1 MYADNLA
8 QQFKNIFSEFP
19 ALVVRAP
26 GRINLI
32 GEHTDYNGGFVM
44 PASIDKAIWFAASRR
59 ADQQCTLIAN
69 DLRESHTFSILD
81 FVKSDVA
88 WTQYPMGVLKEFVRA
103 GFVPKTGFN
112 LIFGGD
118 IPLGAGLSSSAAVE
132 CGTAF
137 VLNELFGFGIERVAM
152 VKMAQQ
158 AENNFV
164 GLQCGIMDMFA
175 SMMGRAGSVIRLDC
189 RSLAYEYFPFH
200 APNHALILCDSGVKH
215 ALAGSEYNTRRQ
227 ECEAGVAI
235 LQKFDSTIKTLRDVS
250 LEMLQKYQ
258 DAVPPII
265 YQRCQY
271 VVEEIGRVRQASQL
285 LQANDLAG
293 FGQLMYQT
301 HDGLR
306 HKYEVSCPELDF
318 LVDTARADK
327 AVLGARL
334 MGGGFGGCTLNLVHK
349 ALAPEFIVAITAS
362 YQSRL
367 GLNLVCHEVVLS
379 DGVDE
384 CQIAN
389 SK

>member
-8 QQFKNIFSEFP
+8 QQFENIFSELP

-59 ADQQCTLIAN
+59 SDQQCVLIAN
-69 DLRESHTFSILD
+69 DLQDSHSFSIVD
-81 FVKSDVA
+81 FIKSETP
-88 WTQYPMGVLKEFVRA
+88 WPHYPMGVLNEFIQA
-103 GFVPKTGFN
+103 GFVPPQGFN

-189 RSLAYEYFPFH
+189 RSLAYQYFPFH
-200 APNHALILCDSGVKH
+200 APNHTLILCDSGIKH
-215 ALAGSEYNTRRQ
+215 ALAGSAYNTRRQ
-227 ECEAGVAI
+227 ECEAGVAL
-235 LQKFDSTIKTLRDVS
+235 LQQFDGTIKTLRDVS
-250 LEMLQKYQ
+250 LEMLQKHQ
-258 DAVPPII
+258 DVVPPII
-265 YQRCQY
+265 YKRCQY
-271 VVEEIGRVRQASQL
+271 VVEEIERVRQASQL

-306 HKYEVSCPELDF
+306 HQYEVSCPELDF
-318 LVDTARADK
+318 LVDTARAHK

-349 ALAPEFIVAITAS
+349 VVAAEFIAKITAS
-362 YQSRL
+362 YQSQL
-367 GLNLVCHEVVLS
+367 GLHLVCHEVILS
-379 DGVDE
+379 SGTDSE
-384 CQIAN
+384 WRIA
-389 SK
+389 K

>member
-44 PASIDKAIWFAASRR
+44 PASIDKAVWFAASRR

-69 DLRESHTFSILD
+69 DLNENHTFSILD
-81 FVKSDVA
+81 FAKSDVA
-88 WTQYPMGVLKEFVRA
+88 WTQYPMGVLNEFIQA

-200 APNHALILCDSGVKH
+200 APDYALILCDSGVKH

-235 LQKFDSTIKTLRDVS
+235 LQKFDPTIQTLRDVP

-258 DAVPPII
+258 DAMPPII

-271 VVEEIGRVRQASQL
+271 VVEEIERVRQASQL

-349 ALAPEFIVAITAS
+349 ALASEFVAAITAS
-362 YQSRL
+362 YQNRL
-367 GLNLVCHEVVLS
+367 GLDLVCHEVVLIN
-379 DGVDE
+379 GVE
-384 CQIAN
+384 EQQIAN